1 MKRKETKREMKEC
14 DMAYDKRYLCIN
26 WHILVFSLI
35 NNVMLLEMMYYL
47 FLDIKKFIRKH
58 NTFFFWFSS

>member
-1 MKRKETKREMKEC
+1 MKRKENKREMKEC

-35 NNVMLLEMMYYL
+35 NNVMLLELMYYL
-47 FLDIKKFIRKH
+47 FLDITK
-58 NTFFFWFSS
+58 NL